1 MSHSDGPPVQ
11 EPAVHEPPAQE
22 PAAQEPAAQ
31 EPPAQE
37 PPAQEPPVQEPPV
50 QEPPVQ
56 NSQVAGTKRRPSSGS
71 LLASELKQL
80 FRRRRTQAM
89 LLALAA
95 IPVVIAVVVRV
106 SSAVPPG
113 RGPAFL
119 DRISQNGLF
128 VAVTAM
134 LVSVPLFLPLTI
146 GVVAGDTIAGEAGL
160 GTLRYLLVAPAGRVR
175 LLLVKYAGAAVFCLS
190 APLAVALAGA
200 GIGWALFPVGPV
212 ALLSGDLVEPDEAL
226 VRMLLIAAY
235 QAVSLL
241 GLSAI
246 GLFLSTL
253 TDVPV
258 GAMAATIVLSVVSQV
273 LDQLPQL
280 KWLHPWL
287 FTHYWF
293 GFADLLRQPIG
304 WDSFGDNA
312 LLQAGYIAVFGA
324 LAYGRFVSKDV
335 LS

>member
-1 MSHSDGPPVQ
+1 M
-11 EPAVHEPPAQE
+11 
-22 PAAQEPAAQ
+22 
-31 EPPAQE
+31 
-37 PPAQEPPVQEPPV
+37 
-50 QEPPVQ
+50 
-56 NSQVAGTKRRPSSGS
+56 
-71 LLASELKQL
+71 
-80 FRRRRTQAM
+80 
-89 LLALAA
+89 
-95 IPVVIAVVVRV
+95 
-106 SSAVPPG
+106 
-113 RGPAFL
+113 
-119 DRISQNGLF
+119 
-128 VAVTAM
+128 
-134 LVSVPLFLPLTI
+134 
-146 GVVAGDTIAGEAGL
+146 
-160 GTLRYLLVAPAGRVR
+160 R
-175 LLLVKYAGAAVFCLS
+175 LLLVKYAGAAVFCIS

-200 GIGWALFPVGPV
+200 GIGWVLFPVGPV

-280 KWLHPWL
+280 EWLHPWL

-304 WDSFGDNA
+304 WDSFADNA
-312 LLQAGYIAVFGA
+312 LLAGGLHRSVRRARVRQVREQGRAVLGVSLSRRFRFRGLVAGRASTAQRPGGA
-324 LAYGRFVSKDV
+324 ACRPSCSGPSR
-335 LS
+335 